1 MAALD
6 HPPGPTSPPSS
17 RPSSLTADH
26 ANVLLDALDH
36 LRMLLRRGVQ
46 PWADYADTGPADSM
60 TTEAGYRN
68 LIDTASAV
76 LTTLLEAH
84 PEAILV
90 PHTAAE
96 ATVCAALNLRTYP
109 AAAEDGDRSPRIVV
123 DLHGVTVDVQRRA
136 DHTAV
141 DLNTDDVPDEYAPV
155 RVSPGDTELTDAY
168 TPAPSTIDMPGAGR

>member
-6 HPPGPTSPPSS
+6 HPPRPALPS
-17 RPSSLTADH
+17 SSLTADH

-36 LRMLLRRGVQ
+36 LRMLLRRGVA
-46 PWADYADTGPADSM
+46 PWADYAGTGPADSM

-68 LIDTASAV
+68 LLDTASAV
-76 LTTLLEAH
+76 LTTLVEAQ
-84 PEAILV
+84 PEAVLV

-109 AAAEDGDRSPRIVV
+109 GVAEDGDRSPRIVA

-155 RVSPGDTELTDAY
+155 RVNLGDTELTD
-168 TPAPSTIDMPGAGR
+168 PATGTSALVELPEARR